1 MYPTAAFALFPL
13 TKADFSP
20 GYTSFLGTG
29 CLCYHGRSSS
39 RAGPLR
45 VVSWGFCSANLL
57 REQRRGLGSVRCCS
71 LLQQQGF
78 PWPFCFVSRC
88 HTGMASYQG
97 GGTATVARTWAWVA
111 ANTSSW
117 LEARRLHPSPSCYHQ
132 PARLA
137 VPEQTKPTPPKKA
150 SEHVRSGSVPPAR
163 QHNVPNDA
171 AAIISPTGV
180 LACPSLA
187 SLPDGLG
194 LSLSTPGVGAEAND
208 TPQIHTLGTRGF
220 WIWGGLGELPAP
232 LAKA

>member
-1 MYPTAAFALFPL
+1 M
-13 TKADFSP
+13 
-20 GYTSFLGTG
+20 
-29 CLCYHGRSSS
+29 
-39 RAGPLR
+39 
-45 VVSWGFCSANLL
+45 
-57 REQRRGLGSVRCCS
+57 RCCS
-71 LLQQQGF
+71 LLQQPGF

-97 GGTATVARTWAWVA
+97 GGTATVARTRARVA
-111 ANTSSW
+111 ANTSSR
-117 LEARRLHPSPSCYHQ
+117 LEARRLRPSPSCYHQ

-137 VPEQTKPTPPKKA
+137 VPAQTKPAPPKKA
-150 SEHVRSGSVPPAR
+150 SERVRSGSVPPAR

-194 LSLSTPGVGAEAND
+194 LSLSTPGVGAGAND
-208 TPQIHTLGTRGF
+208 TPQMHALGYTRGFWIWGTRGF

-232 LAKA
+232 LAKARGRGAAEHPTGLGS